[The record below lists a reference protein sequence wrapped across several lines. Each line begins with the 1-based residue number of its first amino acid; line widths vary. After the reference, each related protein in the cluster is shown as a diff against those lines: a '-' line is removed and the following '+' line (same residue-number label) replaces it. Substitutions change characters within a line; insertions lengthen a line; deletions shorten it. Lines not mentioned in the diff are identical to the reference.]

1 MTYIFVSSC
10 MKNFNSDT
18 RLSGVGVSNESD
30 IDLIYKHF
38 YHGMDRNLT
47 DHEKEVIIKLSE
59 SEVSKINNK
68 YYFCNLLSSVF
79 YWNFHHYS

>member
-1 MTYIFVSSC
+1 
-10 MKNFNSDT
+10 MKIFNSDT
-18 RLSGVGVSNESD
+18 CLSGVGVSNESD

-59 SEVSKINNK
+59 SEVSKINSRLMSLK
-68 YYFCNLLSSVF
+68 
-79 YWNFHHYS
+79 

>member
-1 MTYIFVSSC
+1 MIVCNINQIRSSLFTSF
-10 MKNFNSDT
+10 K
-18 RLSGVGVSNESD
+18 GVGVSNESD

-59 SEVSKINNK
+59 SEVRKFKINNFIERLDFNVVGGGQK
-68 YYFCNLLSSVF
+68 SC
-79 YWNFHHYS
+79 